1 MSTLRLRRPPPLRPI
16 HHAEWRAPHH
26 DLTGVVDDAH
36 SDHNTPS
43 MSDTAFILIVEDERS
58 HGEAVKEGLERSG
71 HACRLVESG
80 DEALTSMKARM
91 PHVVISD
98 FRLGGHLNGLDVLK
112 KAREMSPWTQGILIT
127 AHGDERLARDAI
139 IEGGAYDYLTKPLD
153 LEALRSTVS
162 RAARQ
167 AITLRENHQMREQLN
182 KAYSFEGII
191 AVSSAMRSALDR
203 ARRLANTKLTVVIYG
218 ESGTGKELI
227 ARAIHNNSDR
237 RKKPWVPV
245 NCAGISEGILES
257 ELFGHVKGSFTNA
270 HADRA
275 GLFEAAD
282 SGTIFLDEIG
292 DMPQNMQ
299 SKLLRVLE
307 NGEIVRVGSSKPIKV
322 DVRVVCATNRDLKQ
336 AVAERTFREDLFFR
350 INQADINLLPLRDRR
365 EDIAPL
371 VHHFIQQANLLH
383 RKNVRGISPE
393 CLRLLE
399 NYRWPGNIRELQNV
413 VNQMV
418 VFSDTEMLDVK
429 DLPSTPPINATTE
442 IVPLKPRAMNLT
454 LRDLEKLA
462 IQHALVQHGGNR
474 EKAAKQLGIGA
485 RTLYRKIKEYDIR

>member
-1 MSTLRLRRPPPLRPI
+1 
-16 HHAEWRAPHH
+16 
-26 DLTGVVDDAH
+26 
-36 SDHNTPS
+36 

-58 HGEAVKEGLERSG
+58 HGEAIKEGLERAG
-71 HACRLVESG
+71 HVCHVVESG
-80 DEALTSMKARM
+80 EDAVTSMKARP

-98 FRLGGHLNGLDVLK
+98 YRLGGAMNGLEVLK
-112 KAREMSPWTQGILIT
+112 KSRELGPWTQGILIT

-153 LEALRSTVS
+153 LEELRGTVG

-167 AITLRENHQMREQLN
+167 AITLRENHLMREQLN

-191 AVSSAMRSALDR
+191 AASGAMRSALER
-203 ARRLANTKLTVVIYG
+203 ARRLANSKLTVVIYG

-257 ELFGHVKGSFTNA
+257 ELFGHVKGAFTNA

-275 GLFEAAD
+275 GLFEEAD
-282 SGTIFLDEIG
+282 GGTIFLDEIG
-292 DMPQNMQ
+292 DMPVQMQ

-307 NGEIVRVGSSKPIKV
+307 NGEIVRVGSSRPIHV

-336 AVAERTFREDLFFR
+336 AVADRTFREDLFFR

-371 VHHFIQQANLLH
+371 VHHFIQQADLLH
-383 RKNVRGISPE
+383 RKQIRGITPE

-399 NYRWPGNIRELQNV
+399 NYRWPGNVRELQNV
-413 VNQMV
+413 INQMV
-418 VFSDTEMLDVK
+418 VFCDGDTLDTR
-429 DLPSTPPINATTE
+429 DLPSTPPINATTD
-442 IVPLKPRAMNLT
+442 IVPLKPRAMSLT
-454 LRDLEKLA
+454 LSELEKLA
-462 IQHALVQHGGNR
+462 IQHALAQHGGNR

>member
-16 HHAEWRAPHH
+16 RHAEWRAPHH

-36 SDHNTPS
+36 SVHNTPP

-98 FRLGGHLNGLDVLK
+98 FRLGGRLTGLDVLK

-167 AITLRENHQMREQLN
+167 AITLRENHLMREQLN

-282 SGTIFLDEIG
+282 GGTIFLDEIG

>member
-16 HHAEWRAPHH
+16 RHAEWRAPHH

>member
-1 MSTLRLRRPPPLRPI
+1 
-16 HHAEWRAPHH
+16 
-26 DLTGVVDDAH
+26 
-36 SDHNTPS
+36 